1 MMDIQLVIMGF
12 LRKGARHGDDLKQT
26 LERYLVVVLLMIL
39 LLMTAG
45 TAFSEE
51 KVKIGYLRIVMSLP
65 TFVAA
70 EKGLFEHEHVKVE
83 LTPFESGTLIISALM
98 AGRIDANCCS
108 AITGYWFAEQSL
120 PDQFKIF
127 LAYGTPSLKN
137 PSFVAVVKKDS
148 PLKDLRELKGKRVG
162 TYPGASS
169 VELARAIIRTQMDPE
184 GVIFQEVPPTILIS
198 ALAAGQIDAF
208 FAPEPMGMIAISQGI
223 GRHLVAEPL
232 GLLGLEKGFA
242 GAGFGFSAQFL
253 KQNPMLAKKLKAL
266 YYNAVDL
273 IEKDEKAARSLL
285 PKYTGLSESIA
296 MNIPIQ
302 KWMRIETLDKEATQ
316 RYFDLLYKEG
326 AYKKKVDTTKLYY
339 EN

>member
-26 LERYLVVVLLMIL
+26 LRRYLVAVLLMIL
-39 LLMTAG
+39 LLMTSG
-45 TAFSEE
+45 TALSAE
-51 KVKIGYLRIVMSLP
+51 KVKIGYLRIQISLP
-65 TFVAA
+65 TFVAV
-70 EKGLFEHEHVKVE
+70 EKGLFEQEGLKVE
-83 LTPFESGTLIISALM
+83 LIPFESGTLIIDALM
-98 AGRIDANCCS
+98 TGRIDANCCS
-108 AITGYWFAEQSL
+108 AITGFWFAAQGA
-120 PDQFKIF
+120 PDRFKIF

-148 PLKDLRELKGKRVG
+148 PLKDLRDLKGKRVG
-162 TYPGASS
+162 TYPGGSS
-169 VELARAIIRTQMDPE
+169 VELAKAIIRTQMDPE
-184 GVIFQEVPPTILIS
+184 SVVFQEVPSPILIS

-223 GRHLVAEPL
+223 GRHLVEEPL

-253 KQNPMLAKKLKAL
+253 KQNPMLAKRVKSA
-266 YYNAVDL
+266 YYKAVDL
-273 IEKDEKAARSLL
+273 IDKDRNAARPLL
-285 PKYTGLSESIA
+285 IKYLGLSDWVA
-296 MNIPIQ
+296 MNIPLQ
-302 KWMRIETLDKEATQ
+302 NWMKVETLDKEATQ
-316 RYFDLLYKEG
+316 RYFDILYNEG